1 MIVDGA
7 RGLQLQGRQFYDCH
21 MAHEIGR
28 ALVVFG
34 AVILVVGVLLM
45 LSGKIP
51 FVGKLP
57 GDIVVR
63 KGNFTLYAPLMTG
76 LILSIVLTLVLNLW
90 ARRP

>member
-1 MIVDGA
+1 
-7 RGLQLQGRQFYDCH
+7 

-90 ARRP
+90 ARRQ